1 MMRLSPR
8 FISKLVIDRQWD
20 IVKQGSS
27 HQSFNKSCPIRGEAN
42 YAEAPF
48 TQISFLGNI
57 ILFGFLFI
65 HNRNT
70 ITLNDITWEFLG
82 GKENLGIIRDHSKI
96 IIGPANIQ
104 LWGKYPYLAGDCVFA
119 GETVKYF
126 IYDMKG
132 KKIIYSDHFSELENK
147 YNLPFSKKD
156 FVTFQDL
163 KGQWANP
170 RKYNQLKNNLQQ
182 EHQDVSRRNRTR

>member
-20 IVKQGSS
+20 I
-27 HQSFNKSCPIRGEAN
+27 
-42 YAEAPF
+42 
-48 TQISFLGNI
+48 
-57 ILFGFLFI
+57 ILFCFLFI

-119 GETVKYF
+119 GKTVKYF

-147 YNLPFSKKD
+147 YTLPFSEKD

-170 RKYNQLKNNLQQ
+170 QKYNQLKNNLQQ

>member
-1 MMRLSPR
+1 MGYSKTKGLRTNLS
-8 FISKLVIDRQWD
+8 IKAVLS
-20 IVKQGSS
+20 
-27 HQSFNKSCPIRGEAN
+27 GERRTMQKRHLLK
-42 YAEAPF
+42 YLF
-48 TQISFLGNI
+48 FGTLCFLI

-104 LWGKYPYLAGDCVFA
+104 LWGKYPYLAGNCVFA
-119 GETVKYF
+119 GKTVKYF

-132 KKIIYSDHFSELENK
+132 KKIIYSDHFGELENK
-147 YNLPFSKKD
+147 YTLPFSEKD

-170 RKYNQLKNNLQQ
+170 QKYNQLKNNLQQ

>member
-1 MMRLSPR
+1 MQRRHLLKYL
-8 FISKLVIDRQWD
+8 FWGTLC
-20 IVKQGSS
+20 
-27 HQSFNKSCPIRGEAN
+27 F
-42 YAEAPF
+42 F
-48 TQISFLGNI
+48 I
-57 ILFGFLFI
+57 ILFGFIFV

-82 GKENLGIIRDHSKI
+82 RKENLGIIRDHSKR

-119 GETVKYF
+119 EKTVRYF
-126 IYDMKG
+126 IYDMKE
-132 KKIIYSDHFSELENK
+132 KKIIYSDHFREFEDK
-147 YNLPFSKKD
+147 YNLPFSEKD

-170 RKYNQLKNNLQQ
+170 QKYNQLKYNLQQ
-182 EHQDVSRRNRTR
+182 VHEDVGPQNRTR

>member
-1 MMRLSPR
+1 MQKRHLLKYL
-8 FISKLVIDRQWD
+8 FWGTL
-20 IVKQGSS
+20 
-27 HQSFNKSCPIRGEAN
+27 C
-42 YAEAPF
+42 
-48 TQISFLGNI
+48 FLI

-119 GETVKYF
+119 GKTVKYLYAPSEPHGEEEEGF
-126 IYDMKG
+126 FRVGIYQKDECRRAMMTARR
-132 KKIIYSDHFSELENK
+132 HFPLHNNEPELID
-147 YNLPFSKKD
+147 YFASPLGISKSICPAGVEFKRGRTSSSH
-156 FVTFQDL
+156 FL
-163 KGQWANP
+163 K
-170 RKYNQLKNNLQQ
+170 
-182 EHQDVSRRNRTR
+182 